1 VAAGGTLYDTAG
13 VGRLGALA
21 GALVFWR
28 AILAKASRMDEP
40 FCGTGA
46 EAAGSLPCMEASKP
60 GGGLPGG
67 VVEALGGDGALS
79 FCLNDSS
86 MDGGNVWPLSQI
98 SRSFLIFSY
107 RKSVSEHSFLVRYMQ
122 ESRCSFSSAC

>member
-46 EAAGSLPCMEASKP
+46 GAAGSLPCMEASKP

-67 VVEALGGDGALS
+67 VVEA
-79 FCLNDSS
+79 
-86 MDGGNVWPLSQI
+86 
-98 SRSFLIFSY
+98 
-107 RKSVSEHSFLVRYMQ
+107 SVRARVSIIYDVMCMSVF
-122 ESRCSFSSAC
+122 